1 MAANLFHNGDE
12 SRNLSEIVSFLYWFC
27 TIILIGTIN
36 NKILKNVK
44 NIKRT

>member
-12 SRNLSEIVSFLYWFC
+12 SRNFSEIVSFLYWFC

-36 NKILKNVK
+36 NKILENVK